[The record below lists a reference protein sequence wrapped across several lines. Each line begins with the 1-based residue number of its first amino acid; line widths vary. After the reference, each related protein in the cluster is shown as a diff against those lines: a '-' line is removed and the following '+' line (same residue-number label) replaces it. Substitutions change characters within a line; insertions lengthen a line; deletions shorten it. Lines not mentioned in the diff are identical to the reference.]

1 MSMQSISPVEGD
13 VISWIPQAQPGI
25 VLLECP
31 WDPLKKEGIEGH
43 RQREGVGK
51 RERERERIPTWTED
65 PCTLTTRMQ
74 SVRQ

>member
-1 MSMQSISPVEGD
+1 M
-13 VISWIPQAQPGI
+13 ISWIPQAQPGI

-51 RERERERIPTWTED
+51 REREREDPHLDRGSMHSHHTHAISQTVMARRIGS
-65 PCTLTTRMQ
+65 R
-74 SVRQ
+74 